1 MYGPAPDQ
9 ILSSG
14 SNRSGSTTAFRTLQ
28 VVTIYITEA
37 VFTIL
42 ISTLGQEYGQLV
54 LRLKGAEGR
63 LREMT
68 NNVAR
73 LEAAR

>member
-1 MYGPAPDQ
+1 MFFA
-9 ILSSG
+9 LS
-14 SNRSGSTTAFRTLQ
+14 T
-28 VVTIYITEA
+28 
-37 VFTIL
+37 
-42 ISTLGQEYGQLV
+42 GQEYGKLV